1 MSQKRHIGERR
12 VLCVEQPK
20 TLPEAENPVK
30 EETKMKHIIAVIR
43 PERLDDVRRALEKV
57 GYSGLMISEIQGHG
71 KQKGIVQQWRGE
83 KYKVDLIP
91 KVKLEVVVKDSELGA
106 IKKTIIENARTGEI
120 GDGKMFIST
129 VDEVVRIRTGEEGE
143 IAL

>member
-1 MSQKRHIGERR
+1 M
-12 VLCVEQPK
+12 
-20 TLPEAENPVK
+20 
-30 EETKMKHIIAVIR
+30 
-43 PERLDDVRRALEKV
+43 
-57 GYSGLMISEIQGHG
+57 
-71 KQKGIVQQWRGE
+71 QQWRGE

-91 KVKLEVVVKDSELGA
+91 KIKLEVMIKDSELGM

-143 IAL
+143 IAYERFSQVKEITKKDYLMSWEPRFDCT